1 MKNVEKLIQK
11 LPLLSNWV
19 YDRDTKDFVETFVKP
34 KAFIRDGY
42 MFISGEEGDN
52 AMNYYDMGDPWI
64 NPVLEKFAKDN
75 KGYFEWE
82 NAGCIVFN
90 PN

>member
-52 AMNYYDMGDPWI
+52 AMNYYDSDYPWI